1 MGRVT
6 YIESNGEQHQVNLEN
21 GQSIMQGA
29 LDNLIEGILGECG
42 GCCSCATCHCYV
54 DDTWLEKVGAP
65 DAMEK
70 DMLDSV
76 VDPQSSSRLSCQIQM
91 SDDLD
96 GLVVRLPE
104 SQF

>member
-6 YIESNGEQHQVNLEN
+6 YIESNGEERQVDLDN

-54 DDTWLEKVGAP
+54 DDAWLEKVGAP
-65 DAMEK
+65 DDMEK

-76 VDPQSSSRLSCQIQM
+76 VDPKSSSRLSCQIQM
-91 SDDLD
+91 RDDLD

>member
-54 DDTWLEKVGAP
+54 DDAWLETVGAP
-65 DAMEK
+65 DDMEK

>member
-54 DDTWLEKVGAP
+54 DDAWLEKVGMP
-65 DAMEK
+65 DDMEK

>member
-6 YIESNGEQHQVNLEN
+6 YIESNGERHQVNLEN

-29 LDNLIEGILGECG
+29 LDNLIGGILGECG

-54 DDTWLEKVGAP
+54 DDAWLEKVGAP
-65 DAMEK
+65 DDMEK

>member
-6 YIESNGEQHQVNLEN
+6 YIESSGEEHRVDLDN

-54 DDTWLEKVGAP
+54 DDAWLEKVGVP
-65 DAMEK
+65 GDMER

-76 VDPQSSSRLSCQIQM
+76 VDPKPSSRLSCQIQM
-91 SDDLD
+91 SEHLD

>member
-6 YIESNGEQHQVNLEN
+6 YIESSGEQHRVNLEN

-54 DDTWLEKVGAP
+54 DEAWLEKVGAP
-65 DAMEK
+65 DDMEK

>member
-54 DDTWLEKVGAP
+54 DDAWLEKVGAP
-65 DAMEK
+65 DDMEK

-76 VDPQSSSRLSCQIQM
+76 VDPKSSSRLSCQIQM
-91 SDDLD
+91 SDGLD

>member
-1 MGRVT
+1 MPRVI
-6 YIESNGEQHQVNLEN
+6 YIESSGEEHQVDLNN

-54 DDTWLEKVGAP
+54 DEAWLEKVGAP
-65 DAMEK
+65 DDVER

-76 VDPQSSSRLSCQIQM
+76 VNLKPNSRLSCRIQM
-91 SDDLD
+91 SSDLD

>member
-54 DDTWLEKVGAP
+54 DDAWLAKVGMP
-65 DAMEK
+65 DDMEK

>member
-1 MGRVT
+1 MGRVI
-6 YIESNGEQHQVNLEN
+6 YIESSGEERQVDLNN

-54 DDTWLEKVGAP
+54 DDAWLEKVGAP
-65 DAMEK
+65 NDMEK

-76 VDPQSSSRLSCQIQM
+76 VDPKSSSRLSCQIQM

>member
-6 YIESNGEQHQVNLEN
+6 YIESNGEQHQVNLDN

-54 DDTWLEKVGAP
+54 DDAWLEKVGAP
-65 DAMEK
+65 DDMEK

>member
-54 DDTWLEKVGAP
+54 DETWLEKVGAP
-65 DAMEK
+65 DDMEK

>member
-6 YIESNGEQHQVNLEN
+6 YIESNGKEHQVDLNN
-21 GQSIMQGA
+21 GQSIMEGA
-29 LDNLIEGILGECG
+29 LDNMIEGILGECG

-54 DDTWLEKVGAP
+54 DDAWLEKVGAP
-65 DAMEK
+65 DDMER

-76 VDPQSSSRLSCQIQM
+76 VDPKPNSRLSCQIQM
-91 SDDLD
+91 RDDLD

>member
-54 DDTWLEKVGAP
+54 DDAWLEKVGAP
-65 DAMEK
+65 DDMEK

-76 VDPQSSSRLSCQIQM
+76 VDPQSSSRLSCQIEM

>member
-54 DDTWLEKVGAP
+54 DDAWLETVGAP
-65 DAMEK
+65 DDMEK

-76 VDPQSSSRLSCQIQM
+76 VDPQSSSRLSCQIQL

>member
-1 MGRVT
+1 MPRVT
-6 YIESNGEQHQVNLEN
+6 YIESSGKEHQVDLDN

-54 DDTWLEKVGAP
+54 DEAWLEKVGAP
-65 DAMEK
+65 DDMER

-76 VDPQSSSRLSCQIQM
+76 VDPKSSSRLSCQIQM

>member
-76 VDPQSSSRLSCQIQM
+76 VDPKSSSRLSCQIQM

>member
-54 DDTWLEKVGAP
+54 DDAWLEKVGAP
-65 DAMEK
+65 DDMEK

-76 VDPQSSSRLSCQIQM
+76 VDPKSSSRLSCQIQM

>member
-1 MGRVT
+1 MPRVT
-6 YIESNGEQHQVNLEN
+6 YIESSGEQHQVDLDN

-54 DDTWLEKVGAP
+54 DEAWLEKVGAP
-65 DAMEK
+65 DDMER

-76 VDPQSSSRLSCQIQM
+76 VDPKSSSRLSCQIQM

>member
-54 DDTWLEKVGAP
+54 DDAWLEKVGAP
-65 DAMEK
+65 DDMEK

-76 VDPQSSSRLSCQIQM
+76 VDPKSSSRLSCQIQM
-91 SDDLD
+91 SNDLD

>member
-6 YIESNGEQHQVNLEN
+6 YIESSGKERQVDLDN

-54 DDTWLEKVGAP
+54 DDAWLEKVGAP
-65 DAMEK
+65 NDMEK

-76 VDPQSSSRLSCQIQM
+76 VDPKSSSRLSCQIQM

>member
-6 YIESNGEQHQVNLEN
+6 YIESSGEQHRVNLEN

-54 DDTWLEKVGAP
+54 DDAWLEKVGAP
-65 DAMEK
+65 DDMEK

-76 VDPQSSSRLSCQIQM
+76 VDPQSSSRLSCQIHM

>member
-6 YIESNGEQHQVNLEN
+6 YIESNGEERQVDLDN

-29 LDNLIEGILGECG
+29 LDNMIEGILGECG

-54 DDTWLEKVGAP
+54 DEAWLEKVGAP
-65 DAMEK
+65 DDMER

-76 VDPQSSSRLSCQIQM
+76 VDPKSGSRLSCQIQM
-91 SDDLD
+91 SEHLD

>member
-6 YIESNGEQHQVNLEN
+6 YIESNGERHQVNLEN

-54 DDTWLEKVGAP
+54 DDAWLEKVGAP
-65 DAMEK
+65 DDMEK

-76 VDPQSSSRLSCQIQM
+76 VDPKSSSRLSCQIQM
-91 SDDLD
+91 SNDLD

>member
-6 YIESNGEQHQVNLEN
+6 YIESNGERHQVNLEN

-54 DDTWLEKVGAP
+54 DDAWLEKVGAP
-65 DAMEK
+65 DDMEK

>member
-1 MGRVT
+1 MGQVT
-6 YIESNGEQHQVNLEN
+6 YIDRNGEQHQVNLEN
-21 GQSIMQGA
+21 GQSSLQGA

-54 DDTWLEKVGAP
+54 DDAWLEKVGAP
-65 DAMEK
+65 DDMEK

>member
-6 YIESNGEQHQVNLEN
+6 YIESNGEQHQVNLDN

-54 DDTWLEKVGAP
+54 DDAWLEKVGAP
-65 DAMEK
+65 DDMEK

-76 VDPQSSSRLSCQIQM
+76 VDPKSSSRLSCQIQM

>member
-54 DDTWLEKVGAP
+54 DEAWLEKVGAP
-65 DAMEK
+65 DDMEK

>member
-1 MGRVT
+1 MGRVI
-6 YIESNGEQHQVNLEN
+6 YIESNGEERQVDLDE

-54 DDTWLEKVGAP
+54 DEAWLEKVGAP
-65 DAMEK
+65 DDMER

-76 VDPQSSSRLSCQIQM
+76 VDPKSSSRLSCQIQM

>member
-1 MGRVT
+1 MGQVT

-54 DDTWLEKVGAP
+54 DDAWLEKVGAP
-65 DAMEK
+65 DDMEK

-76 VDPQSSSRLSCQIQM
+76 VDPKSSSRLSCQIQM

>member
-6 YIESNGEQHQVNLEN
+6 YIESNGERHQVNLEN

-54 DDTWLEKVGAP
+54 DDAWLEKVGAP
-65 DAMEK
+65 DDMEK

-76 VDPQSSSRLSCQIQM
+76 VDPKSSSRLSCQIQM
-91 SDDLD
+91 SDGLD

>member
-6 YIESNGEQHQVNLEN
+6 YIESNGERHQINLEN

-54 DDTWLEKVGAP
+54 DDAWLEKVGAP
-65 DAMEK
+65 DDMEK

>member
-54 DDTWLEKVGAP
+54 DDAWLEKVGAP
-65 DAMEK
+65 DDMEQ

>member
-6 YIESNGEQHQVNLEN
+6 YIESNGAQHQVNLEN

-54 DDTWLEKVGAP
+54 DEAWLEKVGAP
-65 DAMEK
+65 DDMEK

>member
-6 YIESNGEQHQVNLEN
+6 YIESNGERHQVNLEN

-54 DDTWLEKVGAP
+54 DDAWLEKVGAP
-65 DAMEK
+65 DDMEK

-76 VDPQSSSRLSCQIQM
+76 VDPKSSSRLSCQIQM

>member
-6 YIESNGEQHQVNLEN
+6 YIESNDKEHQVTVDN
-21 GQSIMQGA
+21 GQSIMEGA
-29 LDNLIEGILGECG
+29 LDNMIEGILGECG

-54 DDTWLEKVGAP
+54 DDAWLEKVGAP
-65 DAMEK
+65 DDMER

-76 VDPQSSSRLSCQIQM
+76 VDPKPNSRLSCQIKM
-91 SDDLD
+91 RDDLD